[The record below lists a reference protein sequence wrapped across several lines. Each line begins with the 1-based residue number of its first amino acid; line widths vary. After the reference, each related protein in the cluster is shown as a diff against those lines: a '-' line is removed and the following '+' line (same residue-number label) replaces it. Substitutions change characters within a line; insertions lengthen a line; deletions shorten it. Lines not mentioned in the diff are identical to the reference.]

1 MEKYKVNIW
10 VNEERYRRLKEKGLY
25 HLAKDV
31 LAGMKVIEIFC
42 TEEEK
47 EKILKLFPTAKLD
60 TSTTKSIELLPP
72 EVKNRLFELILKRK
86 SLDVVREFL
95 EEEEKKKLRGVFK

>member
-1 MEKYKVNIW
+1 MKKYPINIW
-10 VNEERYRRLKEKGLY
+10 INEERYKSLIEKGLE

-31 LAGMKVIEIFC
+31 LAGMKIIQVFC

-60 TSTTKSIELLPP
+60 TSTTNSIELLPP
-72 EVKNRLFELILKRK
+72 EVKNKLFKLILKRK
-86 SLDVVREFL
+86 SLDVVGELLREID
-95 EEEEKKKLRGVFK
+95 R

>member
-1 MEKYKVNIW
+1 MKKYKVNIW
-10 VNEERYRRLKEKGLY
+10 VNEERYRRLKEEGLY

-31 LAGMKVIEIFC
+31 LAGMKVIELFC

-86 SLDVVREFL
+86 SLDVVGEFL
-95 EEEEKKKLRGVFK
+95 EEEEKKK